1 MRSGRTGWGPTR
13 PRWYCSTFSL
23 SVLYFAGQVDYGAFV
38 LVGIGAAIV
47 VQSILGC
54 TGTFL
59 GCCGNRKVQQ
69 VQRERRD

>member
-1 MRSGRTGWGPTR
+1 M
-13 PRWYCSTFSL
+13 
-23 SVLYFAGQVDYGAFV
+23 
-38 LVGIGAAIV
+38 VGIGAAIV

-69 VQRERRD
+69 LQRERRD